1 MLTSSEFLSQQLKAL
16 AEPTRMR
23 LLLLCR
29 QGECSVSE
37 LAQVVG
43 QSQPRVS
50 QHLKQLCDAD
60 LLHRFRDGK
69 RVFYRV
75 PVRGR
80 TADTRQQLLQ
90 LIPAQEPVFGK
101 DNERLREIRGDN
113 IGSDR
118 GGVSDELADRA
129 IYRAILDLTVTAA
142 VGDLLDIGCGRGS
155 LLKLLATRANR
166 AVGVDIDADA
176 RQVARA
182 ELMLAGIPGC
192 SLRQGDMY
200 RLPFEDA
207 EFDTIILDDVLLD
220 ADDPLQA
227 LREASRLLKESG
239 RLLILLSV
247 AGRAAQDVKKL
258 LAEWNAAAGLRL
270 APPRMVP
277 LGKPSWML
285 SVATKSDSGT
295 EAA

>member
-1 MLTSSEFLSQQLKAL
+1 MTILESLSLKLKAV
-16 AEPTRMR
+16 ADPTRMR
-23 LLLLCR
+23 LLMLCR

-37 LAQVVG
+37 LAQTVG

-50 QHLKQLCDAD
+50 QHLKQLCEAD

-69 RVFYRV
+69 KVFYRV
-75 PVRGR
+75 PARGP
-80 TADTRQQLLQ
+80 AAITRRRLLQ
-90 LIPAQEPVFGK
+90 LIPDQEAVFGR
-101 DNERLREIRGDN
+101 DHERLGEIRGESIDAT
-113 IGSDR
+113 
-118 GGVSDELADRA
+118 GGEAGDALADRA
-129 IYRAILDLTVTAA
+129 SYRAILDLTVTAP

-200 RLPFEDA
+200 QLPFDDA

-220 ADDPLQA
+220 ADEPLLA
-227 LREASRLLKESG
+227 LLEARRLLKPGG
-239 RLLILLSV
+239 RLLILLSI
-247 AGRAAQDVKKL
+247 ASRQPAEVKQA
-258 LAEWNAAAGLRL
+258 LAEWNAAANLRL
-270 APPRMVP
+270 TPGRMVP
-277 LGKPSWML
+277 LAEPAWML
-285 SVATKSDSGT
+285 AVATLADSDT